1 MSQNVL
7 LLANEVMEKMKQY
20 YHKSLTTTPQGAVF
34 RAKTSNVVITAYK
47 SGKVLFQGKH
57 ANEEMDKWSDQSNVV
72 ESKNP
77 KQYKSSSNTLYT
89 PPDTLFTASH
99 IGSDEAGTGDY
110 FGPITVASAFI
121 SSSQIS
127 LLKEIGVKDS
137 KNLTDEK
144 IIQLAKEIAQMRIPY
159 SLLIL
164 HNPKYNS
171 LQKKGWSQGKMKAML
186 HHHAIRK
193 LLTKIESTPYEG
205 ILIDQFCEPNV
216 YKKHIASEKGQLPN
230 KTYFMTKAES
240 HSIAVATASIIARA
254 SFVKEMDKLS
264 EQVGIELRKGASKLV
279 DQTIA
284 RIIRE
289 QGEDVLQTCAKV
301 HFANTQKARQ
311 YLS

>member
-7 LLANEVMEKMKQY
+7 LLTNEVMEKMKQY

-77 KQYKSSSNTLYT
+77 KHSKSSSNTLYT

-144 IIQLAKEIAQMRIPY
+144 IIQLAKEIAKMRIPY

-164 HNPKYNS
+164 HNQKYNS

-186 HHHAIRK
+186 HHHAIRN
-193 LLTKIESTPYEG
+193 LLTKIVSTPYEG
-205 ILIDQFCEPNV
+205 ILIDQFCEPIV
-216 YKKHIASEKGQLPN
+216 YKKHIASEQGQLPN

-240 HSIAVATASIIARA
+240 YSIAVAAASIIARA